1 MHEEGSNKGQKSPL
15 LKPEAHTQNIGTFKA
30 VIARQNK

>member
-1 MHEEGSNKGQKSPL
+1 MYEQRSDKGQKSPL
-15 LKPEAHTQNIGTFKA
+15 LMPEAHTQNIGTFEA